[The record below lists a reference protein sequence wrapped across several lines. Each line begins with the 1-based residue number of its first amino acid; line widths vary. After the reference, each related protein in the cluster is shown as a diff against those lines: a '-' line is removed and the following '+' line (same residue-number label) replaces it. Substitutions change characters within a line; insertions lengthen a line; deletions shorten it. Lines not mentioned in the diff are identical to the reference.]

1 MEDIKGLEDY
11 DADDSEEGSI
21 YSPKSEFKKS
31 VLAMEAVRAC
41 REARAKEMKKGFWN
55 TKLDKQ
61 GNAFKV
67 WQEDERK
74 VFINSVIAVEKLLS
88 AECSEDEDYQKFRF
102 GDEKE
107 IEGIEKDIKTILDKY
122 AYIVFDFDPDSG
134 GWKKTDKKFMPQI
147 EEELLVP
154 SVQDPRVLVNVKGGW
169 DFKVNAYY
177 DELVPLY
184 DKIFEE
190 LNKVIFRLNDFA
202 EKFSEY

>member
-1 MEDIKGLEDY
+1 MVDITGLEDY
-11 DADDSEEGSI
+11 EPDDSEEGSI
-21 YSPKSEFKKS
+21 YSPKSDFKKS

-61 GNAFKV
+61 GNAFKT

-74 VFINSVIAVEKLLS
+74 IFINSVIALEKLLS
-88 AECSEDEDYQKFRF
+88 AECSEDETYKEFKN
-102 GDEKE
+102 GEGEKD
-107 IEGIEKDIKTILDKY
+107 GIEKSIKAVFDKY
-122 AYIVFDFDPDSG
+122 AYHVFDFDSDSG
-134 GWKKTDKKFMPQI
+134 GWKKTDQNFMPQI

-154 SVQDPRVLVNVKGGW
+154 SVQDPRVLVGAKGGW
-169 DFKVNAYY
+169 DFKINAYY